1 MMLKLM
7 IATFT
12 LLSFLG
18 CSSLQNIEL
27 KSVKYNRTGMSI
39 DDRIA
44 ITAKKTEETHII
56 EFEVGR
62 YVENNIK
69 SFEIK
74 QKDFDSLANIVL
86 QMSKPK
92 REHSFQVL
100 DLMENFDV
108 EFVKDGKTI
117 LRNYSINQ
125 YMNRKTA
132 ELQNQAVALMKK
144 LIDNY
149 YNKQFEIRLSYSKG
163 IATPTKI
170 CTFAD
175 PTDLLEDLGE
185 FVEYSNS
192 KHNEQTGGSKE
203 YTYRWKALKPGKVTI
218 WLKEVGLKY
227 DPDNLIKDFEPKGCY
242 MIDDELKVTFIKEDT
257 DALIKK
263 FRENNKNLQQ

>member
-18 CSSLQNIEL
+18 CSSSQKIEL
-27 KSVKYNRTGMSI
+27 KSVKYNRTGMSMN
-39 DDRIA
+39 DC
-44 ITAKKTEETHII
+44 ITINVKKTEETHII

-62 YVENNIK
+62 YDENNRI

-74 QKDFDSLANIVL
+74 QKDFDSLANIVM
-86 QMSKPK
+86 QMSKPN
-92 REHSFQVL
+92 REQSFQVL

-125 YMNRKTA
+125 YKNRKTA
-132 ELQNQAVALMKK
+132 ELQNQAVNLMEK

-149 YNKQFEIRLSYSKG
+149 KKQFELRLSYSKG

-170 CTFAD
+170 CTYAEPAD
-175 PTDLLEDLGE
+175 LVEDLGE
-185 FVEYSNS
+185 YVEYSNP
-192 KHNEQTGGSKE
+192 KHNEHSGGSKD
-203 YTYRWKALKPGKVTI
+203 YTYRWKALKPGKVTV
-218 WLKEVGLKY
+218 WLREVGLDY
-227 DPDNLIKDFEPKGCY
+227 DTNNLIKDFEPKGCY
-242 MIDDELKVTFIKEDT
+242 MIDDKLKVTFMKEDT